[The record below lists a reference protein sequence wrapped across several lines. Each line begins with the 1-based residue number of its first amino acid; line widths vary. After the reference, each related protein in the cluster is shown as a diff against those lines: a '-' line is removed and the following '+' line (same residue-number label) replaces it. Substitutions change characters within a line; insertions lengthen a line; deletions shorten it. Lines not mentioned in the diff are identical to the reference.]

1 MKSLT
6 ENYYTVFHAS
16 AIFQVIVGV
25 SCYSKNEFI
34 YDKNVPSAIVQLF
47 CNWLKYGIESQNIK
61 IAGVQ

>member
-25 SCYSKNEFI
+25 SWVFFVKKQFTPTI
-34 YDKNVPSAIVQLF
+34 T
-47 CNWLKYGIESQNIK
+47 
-61 IAGVQ
+61 